1 MQVEEFDEGG
11 GEQVLRGVLLH
22 VIEAAGPVNLAVDGT
37 GWNFGGGVVNY
48 VMGIARP
55 ASGDWGVNDFYDLR
69 VAERACVVR
78 LAAGSRVEGG
88 LIEDNFPAGA
98 VGRAGNNCG
107 VEFAEER
114 VVVIEPVRQVS
125 SLSILGENNIESET
139 PRGPTR

>member
-1 MQVEEFDEGG
+1 M
-11 GEQVLRGVLLH
+11 LRGVLLH
-22 VIEAAGPVNLAVDGT
+22 VVEAAGPVNLAVDGA
-37 GWNFGGGVVNY
+37 GGDFGGGVVNY

-78 LAAGSRVEGG
+78 LAAGSRIESG

-125 SLSILGENNIESET
+125 SLSIQGEDSIET
-139 PRGPTR
+139 ATANRYFRG